1 MFESNLPFLVNA
13 AAMVAFQLVSQHLVL
28 TFKFRYPAVSAL
40 IVQENDI
47 QLRKFSDDFLFVLLR
62 MIYKTGLGRVIGMF
76 EGLQLV
82 VCLVQLSLEGMLS
95 KIKVKKTFR
104 QFQSLVSMS

>member
-1 MFESNLPFLVNA
+1 MFESNLLFLVNA
-13 AAMVAFQLVSQHLVL
+13 ATMVAFQLVSQHLVL
-28 TFKFRYPAVSAL
+28 TFKFRYPAVGAL

-47 QLRKFSDDFLFVLLR
+47 QLRKFSDDFLLVLLR
-62 MIYKTGLGRVIGMF
+62 VIYKTGLGRVVGMF

-95 KIKVKKTFR
+95 K
-104 QFQSLVSMS
+104 